1 MPCGQAID
9 MTYSDPHNPM
19 AGRIQQHVERLARS
33 RAEIFDETGRKRAMV
48 DQASAAEAKRQRI
61 AAVSTQPQVEI
72 TPLKPGANTLADL
85 FTFTTNDGLKKFN
98 VSDNIPAPL
107 AAKISVRT
115 IAQLDAEILERA
127 IEVRFKVTNSSSDA
141 NYM

>member
-1 MPCGQAID
+1 
-9 MTYSDPHNPM
+9 M
-19 AGRIQQHVERLARS
+19 AGRMQQHVERLARS
-33 RAEIFDETGRKRAMV
+33 RAEIFDETGRKRAIV
-48 DQASAAEAKRQRI
+48 DQASVAEAKRQRTATI
-61 AAVSTQPQVEI
+61 STQPQVEI

-85 FTFTTNDGLKKFN
+85 FTFTTNNGLRKFN

-127 IEVRFKVTNSSSDA
+127 IEVGCKITDMRLL
-141 NYM
+141 